1 VNIEEKIHSVLSGD
15 AAVTALVP
23 VARIKVPGGHQ
34 NLTRPYIIHFPVGVE
49 PLYTHSG
56 LEDLRK
62 WDFYQVSCYGDS
74 HSSARA
80 VAVAVRNL
88 LADYRADRLVCFWQN
103 DRTLPYDDETRVHH
117 IALEFTIFE
126 SLQ

>member
-1 VNIEEKIHSVLSGD
+1 VNIEEKIYSVLSGA

-23 VARIKVPGGHQ
+23 AARIKVPGGHQ
-34 NLTRPYIIHFPVGVE
+34 NLTRPYIIHFPVGVD
-49 PLYTHSG
+49 PIYTHGG
-56 LEDLRK
+56 LRDLRK
-62 WDFYQVSCYGDS
+62 WDFYQVSCYADS

-80 VAVAVRNL
+80 VAVAVRNAL
-88 LADYRADRLVCFWQN
+88 GNYRADRVVSFWQN

-117 IALEFTIFE
+117 IAVEFSVFE